1 MTDVT
6 FSFGFFKINVADLDA
21 AVRFYTAVFGFAVTD
36 TVSLPTLEERM
47 LTLPGSKFTLVL
59 LQWTDGRAI
68 TIGNGFGPAGFL
80 TRDVDAAFAKA
91 LAHGATESRPPT
103 DMGPMRVAFVFDPE
117 GHEIEMIQYRPAPT
131 AAV

>member
-6 FSFGFFKINVADLDA
+6 FSFTFFKINVADIDA
-21 AVRFYTAVFGFAVTD
+21 AVCFYTGVFGFAVTD

-80 TRDVDAAFAKA
+80 TRDVDAAYAKA
-91 LAHGATESRPPT
+91 LAHGATTSRAPA
-103 DMGPMRVAFVFDPE
+103 DLGPMRLAFVFDPE
-117 GHEIEMIQYRPAPT
+117 GHEIEMIQYRSPAK
-131 AAV
+131 AA